1 MAWISDWQVCA
12 AASPVITVFA
22 LRYDAGMSW
31 FRLSLMLVF
40 LIPGCDSAPQPTPP
54 AESAPSVSPKTSL
67 VLLKDDVVVDLDG
80 GRVLVPA
87 IVSLEE
93 GWLEVIACIAG
104 TREHESI
111 VVINATPSVIH
122 AGLLLA
128 GAKPGRPGGYDA
140 ETGMPIPP
148 TGDGID
154 VLLEW
159 VDPDGGTKKSFEITE
174 LIDSVTRVEELAYV
188 FAGSRVAPNPPSLGP
203 GEHYVADYAGTVVG
217 LATFGDELIAAREVR
232 SPEESVDP
240 PAWKIRPGLLPSE
253 GTEVEMVLKIRR

>member
-1 MAWISDWQVCA
+1 MESSQNA
-12 AASPVITVFA
+12 AFA
-22 LRYDAGMSW
+22 EGYDAGMSW
-31 FRLSLMLVF
+31 FRLSFMLAV
-40 LIPGCDSAPQPTPP
+40 IIAGCDSPPQSTSPVEATQ
-54 AESAPSVSPKTSL
+54 AASPKNPP
-67 VLLKDDVVVDLDG
+67 VRLKDGVVVDLDG

-87 IVSLEE
+87 VVSLEQ

-128 GAKPGRPGGYDA
+128 GAKPGRPGGYDPA
-140 ETGMPIPP
+140 TGKPVPP
-148 TGDGID
+148 EGDGID

-159 VDPDGGTKKSFEITE
+159 IDPDGGSKRSCKITE
-174 LIDSVTRVEELAYV
+174 LIDSVTRVEELEYV

-232 SPEESVDP
+232 SPEESIDP
-240 PAWKIRPGLLPSE
+240 PAWKIRHGMLPPE